1 MVCNVVMRTWT
12 DVKDDDVTSLHS
24 CKAVEKSINVIFKH
38 VMVIMK
44 HYDSFVWMDTHSPS

>member
-1 MVCNVVMRTWT
+1 MRTWT

-24 CKAVEKSINVIFKH
+24 CKAVEKSINVIFKR

-44 HYDSFVWMDTHSPS
+44 HYDPFVWMDTHSPS